1 MYFVLARTS
10 GGGVGS
16 RRPRNEYVGVYCLLC
31 GFTGLFGS
39 IARSFALMSGAL
51 RVLGARVGCALGDGA
66 ARTAIGRGGAAF
78 STGPLPVRGPGEAP
92 PLGAGFGAVPAVRA
106 TTAVL
111 VGLGLGTPLT
121 GAGLARAMEAAV
133 GTGLGSAGAGVAG
146 LALGRAVGAA
156 GLGEARATGAVEGTG
171 DGATVGGGFNATAI
185 GPTVGMLTGA
195 EGTS

>member
-1 MYFVLARTS
+1 L
-10 GGGVGS
+10 
-16 RRPRNEYVGVYCLLC
+16 
-31 GFTGLFGS
+31 
-39 IARSFALMSGAL
+39 ISGAL
-51 RVLGARVGCALGDGA
+51 RVFEARVGCALGDGA
-66 ARTAIGRGGAAF
+66 GRTAIGRDGAGF

-121 GAGLARAMEAAV
+121 GAGLARAMETAV

-146 LALGRAVGAA
+146 LALGRAVGAT
-156 GLGEARATGAVEGTG
+156 GLGEALATGAVEGTG
-171 DGATVGGGFNATAI
+171 DGAAVGGAFNATAI

-195 EGTS
+195 DGTS